1 MGEGD
6 EFINFYFLTDK
17 FEHKSRVTPW
27 SVGSDRDS
35 ILPCC
40 KTKMN
45 SLCCPHALK
54 TFAMVSKKNKLF
66 VKTSLI
72 RDTPKPWG
80 DSEKWEKGSIWQNLE
95 AVNKFLGYN
104 CHGAMCV
111 CVENPKTKNRTSHQ
125 FVLFGEQK

>member
-1 MGEGD
+1 
-6 EFINFYFLTDK
+6 
-17 FEHKSRVTPW
+17 
-27 SVGSDRDS
+27 
-35 ILPCC
+35 
-40 KTKMN
+40 MN

-66 VKTSLI
+66 VKTPLI